1 MTSDDQC
8 FARSD
13 FPAGTVC
20 GADTAGGLGLC
31 DGSNICKVSTIFSSL
46 TLTLTL
52 HDPNPTLTPLNLT

>member
-1 MTSDDQC
+1 LTSDDQC

-31 DGSNICKVSTIFSSL
+31 DGSNICKVSTIF
-46 TLTLTL
+46 
-52 HDPNPTLTPLNLT
+52 HPNPTLTLILTLYMTPTL